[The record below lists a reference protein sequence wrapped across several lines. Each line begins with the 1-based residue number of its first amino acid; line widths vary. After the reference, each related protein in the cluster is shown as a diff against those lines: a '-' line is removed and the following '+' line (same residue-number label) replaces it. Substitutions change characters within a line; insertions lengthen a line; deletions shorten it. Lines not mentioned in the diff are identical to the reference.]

1 MILHQIITP
10 NTTGGSNRAGSTW
23 KNSKS
28 FRGVQIHLGSKL
40 TELEL
45 DIGFI
50 PFQLEHLSGTIDPGS
65 SCRPVGKGNHP
76 RYRSF
81 IELLKITAL
90 WFSNKTTSPSEI
102 ESPTWRKNGQIETI
116 NVDQEECNTVEES
129 WKFLQMQRKFTSH
142 HNTFVTSHTE
152 GTKQQPHSQLNLWW
166 RLQLVHIHTC
176 CDVLYPPTI
185 LIRSLIEQLDS
196 IRKLPRGMGK
206 KGEQMEKWIDKL
218 RENEGKRTDRKRSKE
233 NKYEC
238 GRRVMPRGDEK
249 W

>member
-10 NTTGGSNRAGSTW
+10 NTTGGSHRAGSTW

-81 IELLKITAL
+81 IELLKITAQ
-90 WFSNKTTSPSEI
+90 WFSNKTTSPSEMNHQL
-102 ESPTWRKNGQIETI
+102 EEKMGKSKRSTWTKR
-116 NVDQEECNTVEES
+116 NVTQLRRVGSSFKCKEN
-129 WKFLQMQRKFTSH
+129 SH
-142 HNTFVTSHTE
+142 HITTLSHRGAQNNNRTPNCTFDDVCSWFTFT
-152 GTKQQPHSQLNLWW
+152 
-166 RLQLVHIHTC
+166 LV
-176 CDVLYPPTI
+176 VMYFI
-185 LIRSLIEQLDS
+185 L
-196 IRKLPRGMGK
+196 LPS
-206 KGEQMEKWIDKL
+206 WFA
-218 RENEGKRTDRKRSKE
+218 
-233 NKYEC
+233 
-238 GRRVMPRGDEK
+238 P
-249 W
+249 